1 MVVCFEI
8 EENLEKKSNSLG
20 LARCI
25 IYVRYV
31 NGSKIKICQLV
42 NRYKTGKKISLQD
55 RAGRLRPVPSIDRC
69 AESRR
74 ASIKNLQIQDS
85 RYSKFKNLISQQYQ
99 FLSNIK
105 FIEFRKFRKTR
116 FLFLARDR
124 DA

>member
-42 NRYKTGKKISLQD
+42 KKQGDLRNSLD
-55 RAGRLRPVPSIDRC
+55 LLGVTL
-69 AESRR
+69 
-74 ASIKNLQIQDS
+74 L
-85 RYSKFKNLISQQYQ
+85 
-99 FLSNIK
+99 
-105 FIEFRKFRKTR
+105 
-116 FLFLARDR
+116 
-124 DA
+124 

>member
-42 NRYKTGKKISLQD
+42 KQIFNENFVALEQKASERSLNKKIKL
-55 RAGRLRPVPSIDRC
+55 
-69 AESRR
+69 
-74 ASIKNLQIQDS
+74 KNLRNDFWVL
-85 RYSKFKNLISQQYQ
+85 KE
-99 FLSNIK
+99 IK
-105 FIEFRKFRKTR
+105 W
-116 FLFLARDR
+116 
-124 DA
+124 

>member
-42 NRYKTGKKISLQD
+42 KDIN
-55 RAGRLRPVPSIDRC
+55 
-69 AESRR
+69 
-74 ASIKNLQIQDS
+74 N
-85 RYSKFKNLISQQYQ
+85 N
-99 FLSNIK
+99 
-105 FIEFRKFRKTR
+105 
-116 FLFLARDR
+116 LARKLVEFVIFK
-124 DA
+124 